1 MVCNLLVYLH
11 INEISYIYMNSHNI
25 FKYMYINSHIM
36 SFLHKTLLTALVL
49 EKKNCIRTQS
59 LCTIWLSI
67 FKKIGGIDDSPGQGG
82 SSTGGSLCQG
92 RQSVSKSTSLVHL
105 FNYYSSVQY
114 LVAYGIALLR
124 CLTSPSNSSH
134 LNSSHSCWHLAPLP
148 VSHFSERHP
157 FSHPGTKP
165 ASGAASSG
173 RWADGGH
180 LHRQ

>member
-1 MVCNLLVYLH
+1 
-11 INEISYIYMNSHNI
+11 MNSHNI

-49 EKKNCIRTQS
+49 EKKNCIRIQS

-157 FSHPGTKP
+157 ISHPGTKP

-173 RWADGGH
+173 RWAGGGH